1 MEDDSFFIADME
13 INCIPSFSLKSG
25 FYFIK
30 YQFPFCSCFWYEK
43 SIFVSIAGDMISLI
57 VWIIGII
64 LKRYDSLLFCTVFVS
79 IGLNYS
85 EQPYLTLLSS
95 IQLHFFLKHVIKS
108 FNGYFRRKYVRFVRH
123 SIKIDE
129 YHLPD
134 VNSVDITTPWI
145 LQFRSNRCNFPRLFI
160 WIFQDKIFLLLIII
174 FCVFV
179 MHFVISFSHK
189 IMELRILWPINI
201 GLNSF
206 VKYAFLWS
214 ERKSLEN

>member
-1 MEDDSFFIADME
+1 MIHY
-13 INCIPSFSLKSG
+13 
-25 FYFIK
+25 YFAR
-30 YQFPFCSCFWYEK
+30 YSSQ
-43 SIFVSIAGDMISLI
+43 L
-57 VWIIGII
+57 VWITQNSNTW
-64 LKRYDSLLFCTVFVS
+64 LSYHQF
-79 IGLNYS
+79 NYV
-85 EQPYLTLLSS
+85 
-95 IQLHFFLKHVIKS
+95 FFLKHVIKS
-108 FNGYFRRKYVRFVRH
+108 FNGHFRQKYVRFVRH